1 MDGLYITYT
10 SLDGCLLLDGDETY
24 YGLGVVGK
32 NDDYTIK
39 SFPPTLC
46 KSLCN
51 YYVTIPCNYFMC
63 D

>member
-32 NDDYTIK
+32 IDFMYVKMMTTLHKVI
-39 SFPPTLC
+39 FPYFYV
-46 KSLCN
+46 SLF
-51 YYVTIPCNYFMC
+51 VIIM
-63 D
+63 